1 MSASLPRRPRERP
14 LLPVALA
21 LVACGCG
28 AGQGAGRSDGGATG
42 AILIS
47 LDTTRFDALGCN
59 SKHPGLTPELDA
71 LAAESVCYEWARTVT
86 PITLPSHAS
95 MLTGLYPPRHGVR
108 DNAQRPLPESART
121 LAEIAGEAGVQT
133 AAVVAAV
140 VLDRT
145 FGLAQGFEHYDQP
158 ERAVG
163 ISRHE
168 ALHRHADEVVARAIE
183 WLEGRDPG
191 RPFFL
196 FVHLV
201 DPHLPYRA
209 KPQFMKRA
217 LGRPYLAEVAAM
229 DDAIGQLL
237 NALRE
242 RGLYERTFIA
252 LVADHGESLGEHGEM
267 THSNLCYD
275 ATIRVPML
283 LRYPSGFRAGERSE
297 EIVSVVDLFPTLLDA
312 LSLPAPEG
320 IDGISLYE
328 RTVPADRG
336 VYFESYHGYINFGW
350 SPLSGWAD
358 GQGKYLHSSEPELFR
373 PERDPGELRDV
384 ITEAGDEVD
393 RYVQAIDRVGRAPRL
408 AREHAVAIDG
418 TLLENMRALG
428 YAAGGDAAREE
439 PGPLAVEG
447 LPSPASRVPEMEQM
461 QRALFLAGTQQH
473 EQALALLQPIVERT
487 PENTMAVEYLAFSLV
502 ALGRYAEA
510 IEGFTTVIERG
521 RDRAHTHLNLAICY
535 HALGDDERARAAL
548 ERTLELDP
556 ENRAALL
563 NLITLV
569 EKQGDSAGLA
579 RYRTL
584 LQGLDERSAAAA
596 NGG

>member
-1 MSASLPRRPRERP
+1 MTVSPPCRP
-14 LLPVALA
+14 LERLLLPFALA
-21 LVACGCG
+21 LVVGACGARED
-28 AGQGAGRSDGGATG
+28 AGGPSGPGG

-59 SKHPGLTPELDA
+59 SKHPGLTPVFDA

-108 DNAQRPLPESART
+108 DNALRPLPESAHT
-121 LAEIAGEAGVQT
+121 LAEIAGQAGVQT

-145 FGLAQGFEHYDQP
+145 FGLAQGFERYDQP

-163 ISRHE
+163 MSRHE
-168 ALHRHADEVVARAIE
+168 ALHRHADEVVERAIE
-183 WLEGRDPG
+183 WLEQRDPA

-201 DPHLPYRA
+201 DPHLPYQA
-209 KPQFMKRA
+209 KPEFMERA

-229 DDAIGQLL
+229 DDAIGQLIASL
-237 NALRE
+237 KAQ
-242 RGLYERTFIA
+242 GLYDKTFIA

-283 LRYPSGFRAGERSE
+283 LRYPDGFRAGERSD

-312 LSLPAPEG
+312 LSLPTPEG
-320 IDGISLYE
+320 VDGISLYE

-358 GQGKYLHSSEPELFR
+358 EQGKYLHSSEPELFR
-373 PERDPGELRDV
+373 PDRDPGELQDV
-384 ITEAGDEVD
+384 IEEAGGEVD
-393 RYVQAIDRVGRAPRL
+393 RYVQAIGKVGRAERL
-408 AREHAVAIDG
+408 APDAPVAIDDEM
-418 TLLENMRALG
+418 LENMRALG
-428 YAAGGDAAREE
+428 YAAGGDAEREE

-461 QRALFLAGTQQH
+461 QKALYLAGTNRH
-473 EQALALLQPIVERT
+473 EEALELLRPIVERT

-502 ALGRYAEA
+502 ALGRYEEA
-510 IEGFTTVIERG
+510 IGHFETVIERG

-535 HALGDDERARAAL
+535 HALGDDERARLAL
-548 ERTLELDP
+548 EKTLELDP

-563 NLITLV
+563 NMVMLL
-569 EKQGDSAGLA
+569 EKQGESAELT
-579 RYRTL
+579 RYRTVL
-584 LQGLDERSAAAA
+584 RGLQERAAAA
-596 NGG
+596 GGGG